1 MKIFSIIFILL
12 LSLQS
17 LIKADDIRDFEIEG
31 ISIGDSA
38 LEFFNK
44 NEIKVKQ
51 YPKSNKFSR
60 ATILID
66 SESYDYIQFHFK
78 TKDISFEI
86 FGISGQKIYKKNI
99 NECYSNLEVISD
111 ELSEIFF
118 DIEKKPYSK
127 KHAWDTTGKSTN
139 KGDNFYFPDGSYIN
153 IACYDW
159 SNEVEKENNF
169 VDNLRVTIIEN
180 ELANWLRDE
189 AY

>member
-78 TKDISFEI
+78 TKDISVLKKMI
-86 FGISGQKIYKKNI
+86 FVLAFHNPK
-99 NECYSNLEVISD
+99 L
-111 ELSEIFF
+111 LF
-118 DIEKKPYSK
+118 
-127 KHAWDTTGKSTN
+127 ARL
-139 KGDNFYFPDGSYIN
+139 NFS
-153 IACYDW
+153 
-159 SNEVEKENNF
+159 
-169 VDNLRVTIIEN
+169 
-180 ELANWLRDE
+180 
-189 AY
+189 